1 MTGQVKE
8 NMEKQENLVSSSELI
23 SNIELQPWKDE
34 IADVSNVRPSWEQ
47 IQEFWVVLLMVEKWK
62 QKNSNKLV
70 EWKKLD
76 DST

>member
-34 IADVSNVRPSWEQ
+34 IADISNVRPSWEQ